1 MDTRGRTRVAG
12 TALGITAQAVVLGCA
27 LLYPLVFVETM
38 PLRPYLKAP
47 LKPPPGPVQIVSTT
61 TSTATR
67 VAISSTRVAL
77 PFVFPAPRAV
87 PTGPPALIDDRG
99 APVLSSGDSGI
110 AGGSRDGVPFGI
122 PDLTLSSRSQ
132 PPPPPIPAAQTDL
145 PVKPSAPIRVGGDVQ
160 AARIIQQP
168 IPVYPPLARNAR
180 ISGQVK
186 LEGIIGKDGRIQHL
200 RVLSGHP
207 LLTQAALDAVRQW
220 VYKPTLL
227 NGEPVEVIAPIEVNF
242 TLGR

>member
-12 TALGITAQAVVLGCA
+12 TALGITAQAVALGCA

-38 PLRPYLKAP
+38 PLRPHLQAP
-47 LKPPPGPVQIVSTT
+47 LKPPPRFVQVVSST

-67 VAISSTRVAL
+67 VAISSTRIAI
-77 PFVFPAPRAV
+77 PFVYAAPRVV
-87 PTGPPALIDDRG
+87 PNGPPALIDDRG
-99 APVLSSGDSGI
+99 APALYSGDSSF
-110 AGGSRDGVPFGI
+110 AGSRDGVPFGNT
-122 PDLTLSSRSQ
+122 DLTLSSRSQ
-132 PPPPPIPAAQTDL
+132 PPPPPIPATRTDS
-145 PVKPSAPIRVGGDVQ
+145 PVKTSAPIRVGGDVQ
-160 AARIIQQP
+160 AARIIHQP
-168 IPVYPPLARNAR
+168 IPVYPPLARSAR

-220 VYKPTLL
+220 IYKPTLL

-242 TLGR
+242 TIGR

>member
-12 TALGITAQAVVLGCA
+12 TALGITAQAVALGCA

-38 PLRPYLKAP
+38 PLRPHLQAP
-47 LKPPPGPVQIVSTT
+47 LKLQPSVQIVSTT
-61 TSTATR
+61 ASTATR
-67 VAISSTRVAL
+67 VAISSTRMVL
-77 PFVFPAPRAV
+77 PYFHAPRTV
-87 PTGPPALIDDRG
+87 PSGPPALIDDRG
-99 APVLSSGDSGI
+99 APALHSGDSGFL
-110 AGGSRDGVPFGI
+110 GGNRDGVPFGI
-122 PDLTLSSRSQ
+122 TDLTLSARSQ
-132 PPPPPIPAAQTDL
+132 PPPPPIPATRTDS

-186 LEGIIGKDGRIQHL
+186 LEGIIGKDGRIQRL

-207 LLTQAALDAVRQW
+207 LLMQAALDAVRQW
-220 VYKPTLL
+220 IYKPTLL